1 MKIKLEWK
9 KVIKDLTECK
19 RCSELEIVD
28 SSRGDEVPSSKGG
41 KTIRK
46 PLLFHFQF
54 SDCRHPP
61 PLPFP
66 VELVTAH
73 VRRNWGAE
81 GQLPFHILVQT
92 EGTPLYI

>member
-1 MKIKLEWK
+1 ME

-54 SDCRHPP
+54 SDCRRPP

-66 VELVTAH
+66 VELVT
-73 VRRNWGAE
+73 VLGRRNWGSE
-81 GQLPFHILVQT
+81 GQLPFQILVQI
-92 EGTPLYI
+92 EGNPFI